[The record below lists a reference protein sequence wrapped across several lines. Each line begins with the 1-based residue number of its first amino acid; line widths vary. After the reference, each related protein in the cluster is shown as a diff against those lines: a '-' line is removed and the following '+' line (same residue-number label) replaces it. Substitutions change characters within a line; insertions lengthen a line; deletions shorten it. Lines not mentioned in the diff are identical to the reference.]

1 MVTSTREVGS
11 LVIENVPPFS
21 ESLVMRLD
29 QYQNHRAC
37 VFASWG
43 RHENGKPFI
52 LIRTRFSET
61 MQVHRV
67 DRPLGMRYQHTF
79 CREPVAFAQMN
90 PIPERNQ
97 FAILK
102 DYGGSE
108 LYQVYVFTTKS
119 AFRRRVSTGKG
130 RQGGVRWSHS
140 GDKLIYSSTARNGRD
155 WDIVIQKIPV
165 MFEKDG
171 GAELVRKVEMKG
183 MWMPLS
189 ISRDDEVILLCKIIS
204 SKQSEIWSLRG
215 EELTKLKAGTDEEP
229 IVYGRSAQFSYQ
241 ERDDGSYLAYYTTD
255 QGSEFQRL
263 YKMRFHP
270 TNGLIE
276 DSCLTNS
283 LEWDV
288 EEVAVSL
295 MKKTN
300 EDVVAYVVNEDGAS
314 SLHLLIGESDSKFSN
329 LPIGQIY
336 GLQFLHD
343 DEPKLALTV
352 NGPHTPGDAYVLD
365 IGAMSI
371 ERWTESEVGGLNP
384 STFVI
389 PERVRVRSFDELDVP
404 AFVYKPK
411 KKCDGGF
418 PVVIHIHG
426 GPESQSVP
434 SFSPTSQAMVELLGC
449 CVIDP
454 NVRGSVGYGKTYI
467 KLDDGYK
474 REDSVKDIG
483 AVLDWIKTQSD
494 LNPEKVAVFGG
505 SYGGYMVLACMIRY
519 GDRLMC
525 GAEIVGI
532 SNFVTFLENTSDY
545 RRDHRRGEYG
555 DERDSKMREFLNK
568 ISPLTNVN
576 KINKPML
583 IAQGRNDP
591 RVPESESVQVRD
603 AIRENGLHVWY
614 ILAKDEGHGFRKKQ
628 NRDFWN
634 AALFSFLQE
643 HLVNNLEN

>member
-43 RHENGKPFI
+43 RHENGEPFI

-155 WDIVIQKIPV
+155 WDIVVQKIPV
-165 MFEKDG
+165 MFEEDG

-189 ISRDDEVILLCKIIS
+189 ISYDDEIILLCKIIS
-204 SKQSEIWSLRG
+204 SKQSEIWSLQG

-229 IVYGRSAQFSYQ
+229 MVYGRSAQFSYQ
-241 ERDDGSYLAYYTTD
+241 QRDDGSYVAYYTTD

-263 YKMRFHP
+263 YRMRFHP
-270 TNGLIE
+270 KNGLIE

-314 SLHLLIGESDSKFSN
+314 SLHLQIGESETKFSN

-365 IGAMSI
+365 IGTMSM

-389 PERVRVRSFDELDVP
+389 PERVRVKSFDELEVP

-555 DERDSKMREFLNK
+555 DERDAKMREFLNK

-576 KINKPML
+576 KIKKPML

-591 RVPESESVQVRD
+591 RVPESESVQVRN
-603 AIRENGLHVWY
+603 AIRENGLNVWY

-643 HLVNNLEN
+643 HLVKGLEN